1 VPEPVFPSSSEGHSW
16 PTKVPGLTLRQL
28 QPEDSFALA
37 RIVDRHRGFLARG
50 LAWIHQNPTPDA
62 LQKFLQ
68 IAATETARGN
78 AYHAVIL
85 LETRPIGMVGLYWVE
100 RTERCARLTYW
111 LEPNSTGHGYATAA
125 VSAWIGIAFRNFYLA
140 VIESR
145 VDPANYPSRRL
156 CRRLGFTEI
165 GLLPAEEWSGE
176 DFTDVIVYRL
186 NRADWPLADPSAP
199 SHSV

>member
-1 VPEPVFPSSSEGHSW
+1 
-16 PTKVPGLTLRQL
+16 
-28 QPEDSFALA
+28 
-37 RIVDRHRGFLARG
+37 
-50 LAWIHQNPTPDA
+50 LAWVHQNPTPDA

-68 IAATETARGN
+68 IAARETACGN

-85 LETRPIGMVGLYWVE
+85 LETRPIGMVGLYWAE
-100 RTERCARLTYW
+100 RTEHCARLTYW
-111 LEPNSTGHGYATAA
+111 LEPSSTGHGYATAA
-125 VSAWIGIAFRNFYLA
+125 VSAWIGIAFRNFSLT

-145 VDPANYPSRRL
+145 VDPANIPSRRL

-186 NRADWPLADPSAP
+186 SRADWPLADPSAP